1 MAISNEET
9 VDLEQSV
16 EALTNPDSGELV
28 AVVFTV
34 NGLGTFARSNS
45 KWIPMNSEEADKY
58 DGSNITDIKV
68 NMWKDLVDKF
78 DSGEKMNETDLEA
91 YAAPEET
98 E

>member
-34 NGLGTFARSNS
+34 NGLGTFARSEG
-45 KWIPMNSEEADKY
+45 KWVPMNPEEADKY
-58 DGSNITDIKV
+58 DGSTITDIKED
-68 NMWKDLVDKF
+68 MWKDLVDKF
-78 DSGEKMNETDLEA
+78 DSGEKMNESDLEA
-91 YAAPEET
+91 YAASEET

>member
-16 EALTNPDSGELV
+16 EALTDSDSGELI
-28 AVVFTV
+28 AVIFTV
-34 NGLGTFARSNS
+34 NGLGTFARSNN
-45 KWIPMNSEEADKY
+45 KWVPMNPEEADKY

-68 NMWKDLVDKF
+68 DMWKDLVDKF
-78 DSGEKMNETDLEA
+78 DAGQKMNETDLEA
-91 YAAPEET
+91 YAALEET

>member
-1 MAISNEET
+1 MAISNEAT

-28 AVVFTV
+28 AVIFTV
-34 NGLGTFARSNS
+34 NDLGIFARSNG
-45 KWIPMNSEEADKY
+45 KWVPMNSEEADKY

-68 NMWKDLVDKF
+68 DMWGDLVAKF
-78 DSGEKMNETDLEA
+78 DAGQKMNETDLEA
-91 YAAPEET
+91 YAALEET

>member
-1 MAISNEET
+1 MAKDEQVEM
-9 VDLEQSV
+9 EQSV

-28 AVVFTV
+28 AVIFTV
-34 NGLGTFARSNS
+34 DGLGAFARSEG
-45 KWIPMNSEEADKY
+45 KWLPLNPEEAEKY

-68 NMWKDLVDKF
+68 DKWKELVDKF
-78 DSGEKMNETDLEA
+78 DAGDKMSESDLEA